1 MARTA
6 VSLFIDDTHC
16 EPVDAF
22 APLVDF
28 CLAEGV
34 RGKVSLIPA
43 LTADAARPPLGPG
56 QGPAVEAFLDGLR
69 RIAEGG
75 FDIHMELMT
84 HDKLWDFATG
94 AQRRDG
100 PCEGIWL
107 YEPDEAP
114 AAYAAY
120 LGHFLDAAQAVGIT
134 INGLLVPGCDCDAC
148 LTRWADLVAAGHTN
162 VSPKLI
168 EALLDLARAGR
179 FGVPVVAVYSDEADA
194 DHPTRLMRAEGGF
207 GVFDCRM
214 DMSVQDQIGF
224 AGTDADF
231 YISDDGQS
239 GRIVDLVRAG
249 AAQCFF
255 CAHWFT
261 MNPTQPRGWQTFQ
274 TIIRRINA
282 RLSDR
287 IEWVSPS
294 TYGARLQAAGTGG
307 ADVSQG

>member
-6 VSLFIDDTHC
+6 VSLFIDDTHAD
-16 EPVDAF
+16 PQHAF

-43 LTADAARPPLGPG
+43 LTADAHRPPLGPG
-56 QGPAVEAFLDGLR
+56 QGPAVEAFLGGLR
-69 RIAEGG
+69 RIASDG

-84 HDKLWDFATG
+84 HDKLWDFAKREK
-94 AQRRDG
+94 RRDG

-107 YEPDEAP
+107 YDPDESH

-120 LGHFLDAAQAVGIT
+120 LGGILDSARAAGIT
-134 INGLLVPGCDCDAC
+134 INGLSVPGCDCDAC
-148 LTRWADLVAAGHTN
+148 LARWEALVVAGHSN
-162 VSPKLI
+162 VSPALTQ
-168 EALLDLARAGR
+168 ALLDLARAGR

-194 DHPTRLMRAEGGF
+194 DHPTRLLRSEGGF

-231 YISDDGQS
+231 YISEDGES

-261 MNPTQPRGWQTFQ
+261 MNPTQPRGWETFQ

-282 RLSDR
+282 RLGDR
-287 IEWVSPS
+287 IEWVTPS
-294 TYGARLQAAGTGG
+294 TYGAALLARKET
-307 ADVSQG
+307 DVSQG